1 MTIIAEERNCS
12 GSTMN
17 WLMPISA
24 SCWRSSS
31 ASAFESDAMIT
42 MISTA
47 AASVTS
53 TPAEPPGKRAPASSA
68 IANTVRVW
76 TTVVTAW

>member
-1 MTIIAEERNCS
+1 MSADDRNCS
-12 GSTMN
+12 GSTTN

-31 ASAFESDAMIT
+31 ASAFDSDAMIT
-42 MISTA
+42 EMRQA
-47 AASVTS
+47 AATVTS
-53 TPAEPPGKRAPASSA
+53 TPAAPPGKRAPASTATTSTT
-68 IANTVRVW
+68 TVC